1 MHFLSCAAVSEVF
14 PELGSQ
20 VWEAAL
26 EGEIEVL
33 PSLAFSGIGFFGVGY
48 GDSSSALEVIQVLH

>member
-1 MHFLSCAAVSEVF
+1 MLFLSCAAVSEVF

-26 EGEIEVL
+26 EEEIEVL
-33 PSLAFSGIGFFGVGY
+33 
-48 GDSSSALEVIQVLH
+48 LH